1 MGRKVLVLTSLAIV
15 ILLLVLVLAAACNSE
30 PNWEQE
36 QLTTEKLRAQ
46 VRMEQERREALEP
59 WVRVFYIALGVV
71 IILSLAG
78 LSAVIIVALYNRWAA
93 TVPPTATGLYPL
105 LRARLGLRGPVVIH
119 DPNRQPIA
127 TTIYGKDGP
136 TFPQLPGQAQATAQ
150 AQLVQATAARYR
162 EHQTIVNE
170 YYQLHGQQPEPKRLS
185 APLPEPEISTLE
197 PSHVE
202 RLLLEEGQEVIDE

>member
-1 MGRKVLVLTSLAIV
+1 MRKVLLLAI
-15 ILLLVLVLAAACNSE
+15 LATFIIVTCACNSGR
-30 PNWEQE
+30 NWEKE
-36 QLTTEKLRAQ
+36 RLETEKLRAQ

-59 WVRVFYIALGVV
+59 WVRVFYIALGTV

-78 LSAVIIVALYNRWAA
+78 LSTVVIIALYNRWAA
-93 TVPPTATGLYPL
+93 TVPPTAMGLYPL

-185 APLPEPEISTLE
+185 APHPEPEISTLE

>member
-15 ILLLVLVLAAACNSE
+15 ILLLVLMACNSE

-36 QLTTEKLRAQ
+36 QLATEKLRAQ

-59 WVRVFYIALGVV
+59 WVRVFYIALGTV

-78 LSAVIIVALYNRWAA
+78 LSTVVIIALYNRWAA

-119 DPNRQPIA
+119 DPNRQPMA
-127 TTIYGKDGP
+127 TTIYGKNGP

-170 YYQLHGQQPEPKRLS
+170 YYVQPQTGEPKHLS

-202 RLLLEEGQEVIDE
+202 RLLLEEGQEVIGE